1 MMNKSTRVKRPVNL
15 NNAFNIGIIYL
26 LSDEEEYNRVTSFTR
41 KLQEQGKKVH
51 VIGLYHYNRIP
62 VFYIPK
68 LSYDLLL
75 PKDIDMFFRP
85 SAPFVN
91 RFIDDPFD
99 MLIDLSSPDNFTLHY
114 IASLS
119 KAGFKIGRRI
129 DDRALPYDIM
139 IDTSAN
145 TPSQE
150 LIDLIV
156 HYTSNLEFK
165 APETL
170 E

>member
-1 MMNKSTRVKRPVNL
+1 MSRVKRPVNL
-15 NNAFNIGIIYL
+15 INATSIGIIYL
-26 LSDEEEYNRVTSFTR
+26 LSDEDEYNRVTNFTKR
-41 KLQEQGKKVH
+41 LQEQGKKVH

-75 PKDIDMFFRP
+75 PKDLDFFFRP
-85 SAPFVN
+85 SAAFVP
-91 RFIDDPFD
+91 RFIADPFD

-119 KAGFKIGRRI
+119 VAGFKIGRKI

-139 IDTSAN
+139 IDTGSN
-145 TPSQE
+145 ISSQE
-150 LIDLIV
+150 LIEQIV
-156 HYTSNLEFK
+156 HYTSNLDFK
-165 APETL
+165 PPENS
-170 E
+170 